1 MKSYFALEDN
11 VIDKQ
16 IQKYIDDQTFTSK
29 KNAKNIIEQIIECY
43 AENFTG
49 GNKEKAQKIFS
60 NENVQIRQKDAVLLA
75 FFSGTLIIALFVTI
89 ATILMPYEQYS
100 KSNDFDWEE
109 MILTLPVFRFVFMII
124 FALALISLDVLI
136 LRKYRVNY
144 MFIFDLDPNYK
155 VTQVQLIRVSMMLLT
170 IWMLCFMA

>member
-1 MKSYFALEDN
+1 
-11 VIDKQ
+11 
-16 IQKYIDDQTFTSK
+16 
-29 KNAKNIIEQIIECY
+29 
-43 AENFTG
+43 
-49 GNKEKAQKIFS
+49 
-60 NENVQIRQKDAVLLA
+60 
-75 FFSGTLIIALFVTI
+75 
-89 ATILMPYEQYS
+89 MPYEQYS

-155 VTQVQLIRVSMMLLT
+155 VTQV
-170 IWMLCFMA
+170 